1 MTKPLLLALIG
12 LSMPVMGNGLNIY
25 LWEDTL
31 SPRVID
37 AWTESHDT
45 PLNLYHFD
53 NDDERSLLMLKS
65 VQLPFDI
72 VILDNV
78 SAHIFSRQNAFED
91 LSALPGRKN
100 NYARWNQAC
109 GTHAIPYFWGY
120 VGIAYRKDKVDAPP
134 TNWSQLVTISEDMK
148 NHVGMISDSVETLL
162 PALYSLNYSPITD
175 AKTELKAAYQA
186 IEQANQD
193 VLTYEYAL
201 SYVRS
206 HRHND
211 DLYMAL
217 AYSGDHY
224 ALNRFFNS
232 TDWGFALPQGK
243 PYIWIDCMAINSNSH
258 QKAQARN
265 FLEFL
270 MQPEIAAMNA
280 EDMQSATPNRAAL
293 RFLPA
298 TSVQDR
304 SLYLSEQ
311 QLDQGIIDHEL
322 TPANLSLRAKIINN
336 VIDLHEAKP

>member
-1 MTKPLLLALIG
+1 
-12 LSMPVMGNGLNIY
+12 MPAMSNGLNIY

-37 AWTESHDT
+37 AWTKSHDT

-53 NDDERSLLMLKS
+53 NDDERSLLMLNS
-65 VQLPFDI
+65 QQLPFDI

-78 SAHIFSRQNAFED
+78 SAQIFSRQNVFED
-91 LSALPGRKN
+91 LSHLPGREN
-100 NYARWNQAC
+100 NQPRWNQVC

-120 VGIAYRKDKVDAPP
+120 VGIAYRKDKVDSLP
-134 TNWSQLVTISEDMK
+134 TQWSQLVAISDDMK
-148 NHVGMISDSVETLL
+148 NHVGLISDSVETLL
-162 PALYSLNYSPITD
+162 PALYNLNYSPITTSH
-175 AKTELKAAYQA
+175 AALKAAYQVL
-186 IEQANQD
+186 ETANPG

-206 HRHND
+206 HNQSD

-224 ALNRFFNS
+224 ALNRFLGRN
-232 TDWGFALPQGK
+232 DWAFALPQGQ

-258 QKAQARN
+258 YKAEARA
-265 FLEFL
+265 FLEYL

-280 EDMQSATPNRAAL
+280 MDMQSATPNRAAL
-293 RFLPA
+293 ELMPSDI
-298 TSVQDR
+298 TQDR
-304 SLYLSEQ
+304 SLYLSEE

-322 TPANLSLRAKIINN
+322 SPANLNLRAKIINS
-336 VIDLHEAKP
+336 VTDLHEAKP